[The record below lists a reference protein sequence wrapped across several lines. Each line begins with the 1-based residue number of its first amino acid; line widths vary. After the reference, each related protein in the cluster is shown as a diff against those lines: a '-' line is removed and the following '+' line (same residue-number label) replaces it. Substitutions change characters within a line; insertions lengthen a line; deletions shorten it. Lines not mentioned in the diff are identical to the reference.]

1 MQDTFTVA
9 QDFSFAEYLRFSY
22 YQLPRMKMV
31 RRLFIFSTAIG
42 LLSGLLGL
50 FALGEN
56 EKLGVMLLVQS
67 LMPPVF
73 LFLFFFVFMF
83 LGALFVVRFKPHI
96 IRGITYRFTHWGME
110 RIGTR
115 TEATIPWRDF
125 RSLKETASFY
135 LLHVRENNTDNVHVI
150 QKSKFANSEEAE
162 QFKAFVTGNLAAQ

>member
-31 RRLFIFSTAIG
+31 RRLFIFSTVIG
-42 LLSGLLGL
+42 LLSGL
-50 FALGEN
+50 FALLAPGEH
-56 EKLGVMLLVQS
+56 ETTGVVTLLQS
-67 LMPPVF
+67 FLPPVF
-73 LFLFFFVFMF
+73 LFLFLVVFMF

-125 RSLKETASFY
+125 RSLKETTSFY

-162 QFKAFVTGNLAAQ
+162 RFKTFVTGNFVSQ